1 MTQEI
6 FITVRKDFQT
16 LSNGTLIYTNYNDDD
31 TRTDYWKMEQE
42 HPPYLT
48 MLAAGDFVI
57 ANDRYTKESGE
68 EIPVNYYLEQD
79 YARYAYKIFGNTPEM
94 IGYYSELLGFEYPW
108 DKYSQIVVR
117 DYVSG
122 AMENTTAVIHG
133 DFVQGTDRELL
144 DYNAEDVIAHELFH
158 HWFGDLVTCE
168 SWSHLPLNESFATYG
183 EVLWEEYK
191 YGDDAAAYHAY
202 ESNQGYFYEAQY
214 QKKPLIRFD
223 YDDKED
229 MFDAHSYNKGG
240 AILHML
246 RETLGDSA
254 FFTSLNHYLNQ
265 NAFKDAET
273 DNLRIAF
280 EEITGL
286 DLNWFFN
293 QWFFGAGHPDL
304 SASFFWDDEQNEQ
317 QVILTQTQDL
327 EVNGV
332 FTLPMTIALHYED
345 GDVLYEEVIMDEQEQ
360 LFRFPSDKQ
369 PVLVRL
375 DANEA
380 LLATESF
387 DMPEEWW
394 PKLLDASFPFR
405 TRKEAVNHAND
416 EPVARYRMLETA
428 LIDPFWNIRR
438 SAVRGILEADSLSQL
453 SEARLVKLLE
463 TEEHTGTLGTVIN
476 VLSEL
481 KPEVLSKE
489 YLVERIDKD
498 LSYRVNAAAL
508 EALTIVDFDLALQKA
523 NDYADDP
530 QSSMIIAIA
539 EVYTASGNPD
549 YAEYFE
555 RMIRNEEAYNAYGV
569 IQSYSTFISALPDAS
584 VERALDLVEE
594 THEGDGIWWLNIA
607 NYRMLGTIID
617 RYRDSANPEQFTS
630 PTGDRAYAL
639 LNRFKSEVEN
649 PTLVRTLNEIE

>member
-1 MTQEI
+1 
-6 FITVRKDFQT
+6 
-16 LSNGTLIYTNYNDDD
+16 
-31 TRTDYWKMEQE
+31 
-42 HPPYLT
+42 
-48 MLAAGDFVI
+48 
-57 ANDRYTKESGE
+57 
-68 EIPVNYYLEQD
+68 
-79 YARYAYKIFGNTPEM
+79 
-94 IGYYSELLGFEYPW
+94 
-108 DKYSQIVVR
+108 
-117 DYVSG
+117 
-122 AMENTTAVIHG
+122 
-133 DFVQGTDRELL
+133 
-144 DYNAEDVIAHELFH
+144 
-158 HWFGDLVTCE
+158 
-168 SWSHLPLNESFATYG
+168 
-183 EVLWEEYK
+183 
-191 YGDDAAAYHAY
+191 
-202 ESNQGYFYEAQY
+202 
-214 QKKPLIRFD
+214 
-223 YDDKED
+223 
-229 MFDAHSYNKGG
+229 
-240 AILHML
+240 
-246 RETLGDSA
+246 
-254 FFTSLNHYLNQ
+254 
-265 NAFKDAET
+265 
-273 DNLRIAF
+273 
-280 EEITGL
+280 
-286 DLNWFFN
+286 
-293 QWFFGAGHPDL
+293 
-304 SASFFWDDEQNEQ
+304 
-317 QVILTQTQDL
+317 
-327 EVNGV
+327 
-332 FTLPMTIALHYED
+332 
-345 GDVLYEEVIMDEQEQ
+345 MDEQEQ